1 MPTRDRKAFFIG
13 EAGFNEFATFI
24 GLSDSET
31 EARAEALSRSYM
43 PFRVTSHYADL
54 IRNARGNDRNE
65 LLNIVLPPAGKGA
78 FEGRFDPY
86 GNLVYSDD
94 AHAFLQNKYPKT
106 LLVHMTD
113 YCSAH
118 CQFCYKVSEIRVS
131 HASAAAEEKKID
143 ATLRFLD
150 ANPAIDNILFT
161 GGDPGSIKPQKL
173 ARYIRRLIDHPSI
186 RVLRFATKSIVFE
199 PSILANPELCQLFAE
214 IHRNIGKQV
223 TVIAQINHP
232 AEFSA
237 ETAETLR
244 TLRRADVLVRGQPA
258 VVKGVND
265 KADVLSRLMR
275 AFNDHRIVAY
285 YFTLFMPV
293 RGVEQYGVPIHDGH
307 AAFQLASGNV
317 NGLEKKGVLLISHDF
332 GKVEVVG
339 FSEPGADDRKIILR
353 WHEVAAPK
361 YLPPGLLEAI
371 PHHMGDVFELHYPPG
386 GAYSFDQLLQF
397 NGLPSMLSTTKL
409 AAESIVRLCGDVRLF
424 VTYF

>member
-1 MPTRDRKAFFIG
+1 MVVAKSGFFVG
-13 EAGFNEFATFI
+13 EAGFSEFAAFV
-24 GLSDSET
+24 GLSSSEIK
-31 EARAEALSRSYM
+31 ARSEALSRSYM
-43 PFRVTSHYADL
+43 PFRVTSHYANL
-54 IRNARGNDRNE
+54 IRNARGSDRNE

-78 FEGRFDPY
+78 FRGRFDPY
-86 GNLVYSDD
+86 GNLVYADD
-94 AHAFLQNKYPKT
+94 ASVFLQNKYPKT

-131 HASAAAEEKKID
+131 HTSAAAEEKKID
-143 ATLRFLD
+143 AALRFLD
-150 ANPAIDNILFT
+150 ANPAVDNILFT

-186 RVLRFATKSIVFE
+186 RVLRFATKSVVFE
-199 PSILANPELCQLFAE
+199 PSILASPELCRLFAE
-214 IHRNIGKQV
+214 IHRSIGKQV

-244 TLRRADVLVRGQPA
+244 ALRRADVLVRGQPA
-258 VVKGVND
+258 VIKGVND
-265 KADVLSRLMR
+265 KADVLWRLMQ

-293 RGVEQYGVPIHDGH
+293 RGVEQYGVLIHDGH
-307 AAFQLASGNV
+307 AAFQRASGGV

-339 FSEPGADDRKIILR
+339 FGKPGTDGQNIILR
-353 WHEVAAPK
+353 WHEVAAPR
-361 YLPPGLLEAI
+361 YLPVGLLKAI
-371 PHHMGDVFELHYPPG
+371 PHQMGDVFELRYPPS
-386 GAYSFDQLLQF
+386 GAYSLDQLLLF
-397 NGLPSMLSTTKL
+397 NGLSSVPSTTKP
-409 AAESIVRLCGDVRLF
+409 AARA
-424 VTYF
+424 